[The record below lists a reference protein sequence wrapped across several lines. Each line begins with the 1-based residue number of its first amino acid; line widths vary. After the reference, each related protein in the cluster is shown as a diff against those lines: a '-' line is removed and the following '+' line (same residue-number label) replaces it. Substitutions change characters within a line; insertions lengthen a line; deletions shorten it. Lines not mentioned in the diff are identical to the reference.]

1 MEITPEKTIIG
12 FIGLG
17 VMGHSMA
24 GHILHSG
31 FTLHVYNRTKS
42 KADDL
47 VEKGAVFEK
56 SVMSLAQN
64 SDVIISIVGFPQD
77 VEQVYLGKE
86 GVLASAKPG
95 SIAIEMT
102 TSDPALAVDLYN
114 KGNEKEIQVLDAP
127 VSGGD
132 LGARNAALSIM
143 VGGDKQVFDT
153 IFPVLEI
160 MGKNIVHQGKA
171 GAGQHTKM
179 ANQIAIAAGMVAMC
193 ESLTYASKAGLD
205 PEAVLNCIAQG
216 AAGSWSLS
224 NLGPRIIKND
234 DQPGFF
240 IKHFIKDMVIAS
252 DSSKALGLDTPGL
265 DLALSLYKKMA
276 EKGLENNGTQAL
288 YKLYQ

>member
-1 MEITPEKTIIG
+1 MEITPGKTIIG

-24 GHILHSG
+24 GHILDAG

-47 VEKGAVFEK
+47 VGKGAVLEN
-56 SVMSLAQN
+56 SVMGLAQN
-64 SDVIISIVGFPQD
+64 SDIIISIVGFPQD
-77 VEQVYLGKE
+77 VEQVYLGKD
-86 GVLASAKPG
+86 GVLANAKPG

-102 TSDPALAVDLYN
+102 TSDPALAVGLYN
-114 KGNEKEIQVLDAP
+114 KGNEKGIQVLDAP

-160 MGKNIVHQGKA
+160 MGKNIVYQGKA

-193 ESLTYASKAGLD
+193 ESLTYASRAGLD
-205 PEAVLNCIAQG
+205 PEAVLDCISQG

-252 DSSKALGLDTPGL
+252 DSSKAMGLDVPGL